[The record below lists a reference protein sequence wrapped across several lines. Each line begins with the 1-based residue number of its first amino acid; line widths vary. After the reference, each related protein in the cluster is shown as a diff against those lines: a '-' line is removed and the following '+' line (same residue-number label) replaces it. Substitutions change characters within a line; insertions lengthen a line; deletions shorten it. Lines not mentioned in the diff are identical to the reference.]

1 MAYLPQFEL
10 WAVGRPDAA
19 SIRLARRALF
29 HLCLA
34 LVKIDYD
41 YLREFPTTPKLYNSG
56 VIYKDDT
63 HIECWKD
70 VCQTKED
77 YWQDL
82 PTTYQKG
89 YGDCEDLA
97 CILVAELWMEGIHA
111 LPFPRLQDSA
121 EGEQLWHIQV
131 LLPDGMIEDPSA
143 KLGMP
148 TLEPVTKGVFGSPPG
163 RRVA

>member
-19 SIRLARRALF
+19 SIKLARRALF

-34 LVKIDYD
+34 LTKINYD
-41 YLREFPTTPKLYNSG
+41 FLREFPDTKKLYRSG
-56 VIYKDDT
+56 VIYHDDT
-63 HIECWKD
+63 HVDCWKD
-70 VCQTKED
+70 VCRTEED
-77 YWQDL
+77 KWQDL

-97 CILVAELWMEGIHA
+97 CIRVAELWMDGIHA
-111 LPFPRLQDSA
+111 LPFPRLQSTGDD
-121 EGEQLWHIQV
+121 EQLWHIQV
-131 LLPDGMIEDPSA
+131 LMPDGSVEDPSA
-143 KLGMP
+143 KLGMNAP
-148 TLEPVTKGVFGSPPG
+148 QPLVQAG